1 MWRAGI
7 GVRLSEGLGR
17 AYGLDWD
24 RKLIKK
30 LEKLGWTP
38 KMIKRYVDDLNAVMK
53 ALRPGTVYKSVKERL
68 EVRKD
73 KAEEDQGR
81 EEDKITMEVFKDIAN
96 SIDKSIKVEVDFASK
111 HEDGMM
117 PILDMKMS
125 IKENMVVYKFFKK
138 PQSNKF
144 IRMARSALPDK
155 IKRSTLTNEA
165 MRRLHCCSPN
175 LAKEI
180 RNEVMEDFAK
190 LLRRSG
196 CSERFRHE
204 VISDA
209 MRGYEKRVE
218 EERRG

>member
-1 MWRAGI
+1 
-7 GVRLSEGLGR
+7 
-17 AYGLDWD
+17 
-24 RKLIKK
+24 
-30 LEKLGWTP
+30 
-38 KMIKRYVDDLNAVMK
+38 
-53 ALRPGTVYKSVKERL
+53 
-68 EVRKD
+68 
-73 KAEEDQGR
+73 
-81 EEDKITMEVFKDIAN
+81 MEVFKDIAN
-96 SIDKSIKVEVDFASK
+96 SIDKSIQVEVDFASK

-144 IRMARSALPDK
+144 IMMARSALPDK

-190 LLRRSG
+190 MLRRSG
-196 CSERFRHE
+196 YSERFRHE

-218 EERRG
+218 EERRGGRPLDRPRQYEEVERRNIKEDKRERFYRREKRGTRIREGVFILPPTPNGILAKEILKVCKEEPPLSAL